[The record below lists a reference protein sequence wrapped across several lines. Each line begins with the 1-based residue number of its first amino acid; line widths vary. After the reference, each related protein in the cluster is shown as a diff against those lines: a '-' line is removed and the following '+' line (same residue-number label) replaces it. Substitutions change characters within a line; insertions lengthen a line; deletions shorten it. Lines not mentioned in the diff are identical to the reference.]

1 MLPLRINMAPLQ
13 NVPVLRNIILDAGV
27 VSKRTEWY
35 DGDGPLPAEAIE
47 RMKTELDSATG
58 TSTAPCTGRRR

>member
-1 MLPLRINMAPLQ
+1 MLPLRMNMAPLQ

-47 RMKTELDSATG
+47 RMKSELGLGYWNLYG
-58 TSTAPCTGRRR
+58 TLYGRRR